1 MQSQQKEMKGIYK
14 NIFTLAALDAQ
25 YQLNNEIKT
34 LTSKLK
40 KTEEELEL
48 LNPDK
53 LRELQKKLELKEKEF

>member
-14 NIFTLAALDAQ
+14 NIFTLATLDAQ

>member
-14 NIFTLAALDAQ
+14 NIFTLATLGAQ